1 METAQAHQEDQ
12 RHLAVQEDQEGP
24 EAQAGPEVQEV
35 LLSPM
40 AVAQAWLAGLSSS
53 SPGGG
58 HKAPVK
64 IKPVALPLQEASAW
78 SSPEAAGRPP
88 TRRCPAQTTLHKARG
103 SRVCLPAQA
112 VQSLLQAAG

>member
-1 METAQAHQEDQ
+1 MAKEMAQQHQEDR
-12 RHLAVQEDQEGP
+12 RHLAAQEVRGALEGLQVQEGP
-24 EAQAGPEVQEV
+24 QAQEV
-35 LLSPM
+35 LLSRM

-78 SSPEAAGRPP
+78 SSPEAANTPR
-88 TRRCPAQTTLHKARG
+88 
-103 SRVCLPAQA
+103 
-112 VQSLLQAAG
+112 